1 MSKAT
6 KFFDGFEQRIKQS
19 IHTTAPARVVNYN
32 ADKHTADLKLLFQT
46 NDGEYLH
53 EYPLIEHAPVL
64 KHVED
69 DIKVGSCVFVS
80 FAERSLDNLDGN
92 KTFDP
97 DSRRT
102 HSINDPVVIGVWEG

>member
-1 MSKAT
+1 M
-6 KFFDGFEQRIKQS
+6 
-19 IHTTAPARVVNYN
+19 
-32 ADKHTADLKLLFQT
+32 
-46 NDGEYLH
+46 
-53 EYPLIEHAPVL
+53 
-64 KHVED
+64 KHVEA

>member
-6 KFFDGFEQRIKQS
+6 RFFDVFEKRIKLS
-19 IHTTAPARVVNYN
+19 IHTLAPARVVKYN
-32 ADKHTADLKLLFQT
+32 AEKHTADLQLLFLM

-64 KHVED
+64 KHVEP
-69 DIKVGSCVFVS
+69 DIKVGSSVFVS
-80 FAERSLDNLDGN
+80 FAERSLDNLNGN